1 MSAYFNRR
9 NALRK
14 VGAAA
19 VGTFLSGSLSFRGA
33 EALAPASEKPVE
45 WRNRQPGMTYRRL
58 GRTGYMVSEIV
69 QGGNTIS
76 PENNDHVR
84 LGIDLGLNYLDT
96 APAYGKSEIG
106 YGALLKGN
114 SSLREKVFINSKV
127 SVFDSNRGEFYYKLY
142 TELSAPEKK
151 KIDTEIEDL
160 IARRNIKDSQYLGRY
175 GTWQQTE
182 ITRAY
187 LSNVMEKHYG
197 EKINRRAE
205 YYDRIIKSA
214 EESLKKLNTDYLD
227 LYMCPHGANSPEEV
241 LIPETYEALQ
251 KLKQEGKIRAFGLSA
266 HTDPAS
272 VLYTA
277 INTGFYDAVMIA
289 YSVTNGDF
297 CMSAVR
303 EAYEHGVG
311 VIAMKAARPVYPG
324 RDAWVP
330 KSRLEKLNHM
340 IPGRMKT
347 PVKAYL
353 WALQNPNLTCVNSDM
368 SNKDMV
374 KENLAIAGK
383 KVKLVPL
390 EDQDKFTY

>member
-1 MSAYFNRR
+1 
-9 NALRK
+9 
-14 VGAAA
+14 
-19 VGTFLSGSLSFRGA
+19 
-33 EALAPASEKPVE
+33 
-45 WRNRQPGMTYRRL
+45 
-58 GRTGYMVSEIV
+58 
-69 QGGNTIS
+69 
-76 PENNDHVR
+76 
-84 LGIDLGLNYLDT
+84 
-96 APAYGKSEIG
+96 
-106 YGALLKGN
+106 
-114 SSLREKVFINSKV
+114 
-127 SVFDSNRGEFYYKLY
+127 
-142 TELSAPEKK
+142 
-151 KIDTEIEDL
+151 
-160 IARRNIKDSQYLGRY
+160 RRNIKDSQYLGRY

-197 EKINRRAE
+197 GKINRRAQ
-205 YYDRIIKSA
+205 YYDRIIKSV
-214 EESLKKLNTDYLD
+214 EESLKRLNTDYLD
-227 LYMCPHGANSPEEV
+227 LYMCPHGANSPEEA
-241 LIPETYEALQ
+241 LIPETYEAMR
-251 KLKQEGKIRAFGLSA
+251 KLKQDGKIRAFGLSA

-277 INTGFYDAVMIA
+277 IHTGFYDAVMIA

-303 EAYEHGVG
+303 EAYEHDVG

-324 RDAWVP
+324 RGAWVP
-330 KSRLEKLNHM
+330 PSRLDKLNHM
-340 IPGRMKT
+340 IPARMKT

-383 KVKLVPL
+383 KVKLAPL